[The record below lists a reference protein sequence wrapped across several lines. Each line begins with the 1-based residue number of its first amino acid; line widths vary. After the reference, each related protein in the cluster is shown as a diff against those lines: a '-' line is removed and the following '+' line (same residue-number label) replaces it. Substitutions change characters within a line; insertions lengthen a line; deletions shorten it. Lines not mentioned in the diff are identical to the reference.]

1 VFAER
6 NETGM
11 SRAATYEIRV
21 DGEVPSDVFENFEG
35 LVRITRSM
43 HTTLRADLADPAALY
58 GLLTALRRAGLVLL
72 EVRREPWA
80 SQPQPMDAKG
90 QPSS

>member
-1 VFAER
+1 
-6 NETGM
+6 M

-21 DGEVPSDVFENFEG
+21 DGEVPGDVFENFEG

-80 SQPQPMDAKG
+80 SQAQTTDAEG
-90 QPSS
+90 QSSA

>member
-1 VFAER
+1 
-6 NETGM
+6 M

-35 LVRITRSM
+35 LTWIARSM
-43 HTTLRADLADPAALY
+43 HTTVRADLADPAALY
-58 GLLTALRRAGLVLL
+58 GLLTSLRRAGLVLL
-72 EVRREPWA
+72 EVRRELGE
-80 SQPQPMDAKG
+80 SQDQAPDVEG

>member
-1 VFAER
+1 
-6 NETGM
+6 M

-21 DGEVPSDVFENFEG
+21 DGEVPGDVFENFEG

-80 SQPQPMDAKG
+80 SQAQTTDAEG
-90 QPSS
+90 QSST

>member
-1 VFAER
+1 
-6 NETGM
+6 M

-35 LVRITRSM
+35 LTWITRSM

-58 GLLTALRRAGLVLL
+58 GLLTSLRRAGLVLL
-72 EVRREPWA
+72 EVWRELGE
-80 SQPQPMDAKG
+80 SQDHAPDVEG